1 MKVEDWQRYQ
11 QDAEMG
17 VKAEHAGGGGSS
29 SKRDSRKVNVKA
41 EGVPFPDDDRGRR
54 SKGKDI

>member
-17 VKAEHAGGGGSS
+17 VKAEHSGGGSS
-29 SKRDSRKVNVKA
+29 SKRDSRKMNVKA
-41 EGVPFPDDDRGRR
+41 EGVPFPDDRGRR